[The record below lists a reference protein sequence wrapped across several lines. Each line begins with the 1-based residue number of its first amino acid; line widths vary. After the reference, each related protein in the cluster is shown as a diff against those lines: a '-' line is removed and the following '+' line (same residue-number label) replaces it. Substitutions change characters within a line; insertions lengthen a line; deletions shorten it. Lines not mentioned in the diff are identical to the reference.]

1 MEFCSCSENMF
12 ISVYMREALVCIRYS
27 YEKSAVDTCTCSD
40 TYFFFSTLHSE
51 LQGHVYQV
59 ASTRSSPSGHAAVK
73 KLFFYRFCMGRT
85 SIVFRS
91 KAIVWGVSLL
101 CF

>member
-1 MEFCSCSENMF
+1 MLLCKRHNDSGAGFTPGDGRLPSLPEPTLRDASRDFQPIRGCASIRFSC
-12 ISVYMREALVCIRYS
+12 
-27 YEKSAVDTCTCSD
+27 
-40 TYFFFSTLHSE
+40 
-51 LQGHVYQV
+51 
-59 ASTRSSPSGHAAVK
+59 HAAVK
-73 KLFFYRFCMGRT
+73 KLFFYRLCMGRT